1 MNLSMEK
8 IYKAFG
14 SNRVLHGVDFTL
26 GSGENNPMAGTR
38 LPVIRW
44 TLWMPASAL
53 SIRN

>member
-26 GSGENNPMAGTR
+26 GSGEICALLGENGAG
-38 LPVIRW
+38 
-44 TLWMPASAL
+44 
-53 SIRN
+53 